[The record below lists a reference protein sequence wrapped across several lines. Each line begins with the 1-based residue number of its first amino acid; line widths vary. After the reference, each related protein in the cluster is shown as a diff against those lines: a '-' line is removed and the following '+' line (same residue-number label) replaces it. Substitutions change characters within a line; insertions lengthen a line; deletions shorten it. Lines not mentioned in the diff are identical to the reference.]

1 MSKKIRIEKRTI
13 FEFYVEIL
21 RVIIPY
27 VISTIFIVLFRIY
40 VIRDMNGIK
49 NVILNVMGYGEYAWY
64 VNMYIGLYLMI
75 PFLNVLWRAIGD
87 KFGHKFFLGILF
99 CITIAPSIFNVF
111 DLCTKGA
118 LLRPWVG
125 NTYSQLVPNWW
136 SQMYPLMYYF
146 TGAYIK
152 KYINIM
158 KFDTK

>member
-13 FEFYVEIL
+13 FEFYVKIL

-87 KFGHKFFLGILF
+87 KFGRK
-99 CITIAPSIFNVF
+99 CIH
-111 DLCTKGA
+111 
-118 LLRPWVG
+118 
-125 NTYSQLVPNWW
+125 
-136 SQMYPLMYYF
+136 
-146 TGAYIK
+146 
-152 KYINIM
+152 
-158 KFDTK
+158 